1 MERTGLGHL
10 LCRMPTVCTHLPG
23 GADGCD
29 LVSGLEESLRCVW
42 NGDVD
47 LDTGELR
54 LKRIASIL
62 ESITQDTL
70 KVLKEEDYLTDD
82 ILFVSKGISLV
93 IIYLFYIGSYSTSE
107 CQRCVFKETAERE
120 STRKNFFFSLHGI
133 WTICLVS
140 RRMVVN

>member
-1 MERTGLGHL
+1 MK
-10 LCRMPTVCTHLPG
+10 
-23 GADGCD
+23 ADGCD

-47 LDTGELR
+47 LDTGELQQLYNSYLDR

-70 KVLKEEDYLTDD
+70 KVLKEEEDYLTDD

-93 IIYLFYIGSYSTSE
+93 IILFILYWVLQHFRVPTI
-107 CQRCVFKETAERE
+107 CIQRDCRKRE
-120 STRKNFFFSLHGI
+120 HKKKLFFSLHGI